1 MQVRKGFDEELQSLK
16 KELLRMTE
24 FAQEMLDL
32 SVSALKNQD
41 VELADKVV
49 KQDQLLNEQETELNN
64 HAITLIA
71 KQAPVASD
79 LRQLIAA
86 IKISSEVERIGDLA
100 VNIAKSTIRIGN
112 KESLIKPIVDIPKMI
127 DIVKSMLTDAILSY
141 RNNNTLQAKKVA
153 EVDDKVDAYHKK
165 LIDELM
171 QLMTVHPQ
179 YTSQILQ
186 LSFICRYVER
196 IGDHI
201 TNISEHVIF
210 VDTGIQYDLNH

>member
-1 MQVRKGFDEELQSLK
+1 MQVRKSFDEELQSLK

-32 SVSALKNQD
+32 SVMALKNQD
-41 VELADKVV
+41 IELAEKVV
-49 KQDQLLNEQETELNN
+49 KKDQFLNEQETDLNN
-64 HAITLIA
+64 HAVTLIA

-112 KESLIKPIVDIPKMI
+112 KETLIKPIVDIPKMI

-141 RNNNTLQAKKVA
+141 RNNNTIQARNVA
-153 EVDDKVDAYHKK
+153 EADDKVDAYHKK

-171 QLMTVHPQ
+171 KLMTVHPQ

-210 VDTGIQYDLNH
+210 VDTGIQYDLNN